1 MSREEIGRVRHYYSK
16 ISVAIIELSA
26 AVDVGERITIVGPKT
41 EFDQE
46 IASMQVEHQSIT
58 SAKSGDLIGLKVID
72 KVREG
77 DRVFRL
83 STVS

>member
-16 ISVAIIELSA
+16 ISVAII
-26 AVDVGERITIVGPKT
+26 TIVGPKT
-41 EFDQE
+41 EFTQE
-46 IASMQVEHQSIT
+46 IGSMQVEHKNIT
-58 SAKSGDLIGLKVID
+58 SAQPGDLIGLKVID

-83 STVS
+83 VD

>member
-26 AVDVGERITIVGPKT
+26 PVNVGERITIVGPKT
-41 EFDQE
+41 EFTQE
-46 IASMQVEHQSIT
+46 IGSMQVEHKNIT
-58 SAKSGDLIGLKVID
+58 SAQPGDLIGLKVID

-83 STVS
+83 VD

>member
-16 ISVAIIELSA
+16 ISVAIIELYA
-26 AVDVGERITIVGPKT
+26 PLGVGEKITIVGPKT
-41 EFDQE
+41 EFEQE
-46 IASMQVEHQSIT
+46 ISSMQVEHQNIT

-77 DRVFRL
+77 DRVFRFGE
-83 STVS
+83 V